1 MQNTNTDWQL
11 AKLIEHLL
19 FLNDFFYFRET
30 EGVCTCKHTG
40 VMGRGRGSESLKAD
54 SALNPTQGLIPQ
66 SQDHD
71 ISRNQE
77 SWMLNQVYH
86 PGAQH
91 LLLKYMFMFV
101 LNYFSLNNKNP

>member
-1 MQNTNTDWQL
+1 M
-11 AKLIEHLL
+11 I
-19 FLNDFFYFRET
+19 FFILERQRE
-30 EGVCTCKHTG
+30 CAHASTG